1 MAVRTEAE
9 FVREVLGKL
18 GVLAVGQTPTAEDD
32 TLVKARLRDVLDV
45 LADDDLLTFDIADGI
60 PGKHFIPL
68 AYLTGVHLL
77 DHFGCPQDI
86 VQKVFSGST
95 WGDKTMRR
103 QRQDGPYESRP
114 AKPSYF

>member
-18 GVLAVGQTPTAEDD
+18 GKLGNSQTPRAEDD
-32 TLVKARLRDVLDV
+32 QLIKARLRDVLDQ

-60 PGKHFIPL
+60 PGKQFIPI
-68 AYLTGVHLL
+68 AYLTAVHLI
-77 DHFGCPQDI
+77 DHFGSQNKAQAI
-86 VQKVFSGST
+86 FTGAQ
-95 WGDKTMRR
+95 WADKTLRR